1 MGLPKPR
8 KFLISFNISLIA
20 ELDPLSKAVLTATGG
35 WMSIP
40 PEILEPAR
48 RQVPIACGVLNISM
62 PEVWLDRPGV
72 LSVVGQ
78 FVAGCMTQ
86 HVRVDR
92 KLDARLPSGASYDL
106 SHRMRRQRSLTLTHE
121 HIGSARI
128 LPLQPP

>member
-1 MGLPKPR
+1 
-8 KFLISFNISLIA
+8 
-20 ELDPLSKAVLTATGG
+20 
-35 WMSIP
+35 MSIP

-86 HVRVDR
+86 HVRV